1 MLLLAFDTTANSV
14 SVALY
19 DGTEIVAHKY
29 AEMTRGQGEALIPMI
44 ADTMAAAGRTMAA
57 LTHIAVAV
65 GPGSFTGVR
74 VGLAAARGLGL
85 ALGIPVLGVMTFEVA
100 ALDLPRPLTVILDTK
115 RGDFYTQFFP
125 ENGEVVEP
133 QIQTLDVVSNL
144 SGCITGDGV
153 MLFSGKGTVVR
164 HEMAP
169 AEAVAR
175 IAASRLDHPL
185 PPEPVYLRDADVSC

>member
-1 MLLLAFDTTANSV
+1 MKIKKYILLFQNNILF
-14 SVALY
+14 LW
-19 DGTEIVAHKY
+19 K
-29 AEMTRGQGEALIPMI
+29 
-44 ADTMAAAGRTMAA
+44 
-57 LTHIAVAV
+57 
-65 GPGSFTGVR
+65 SFHSHQS
-74 VGLAAARGLGL
+74 
-85 ALGIPVLGVMTFEVA
+85 
-100 ALDLPRPLTVILDTK
+100 
-115 RGDFYTQFFP
+115 FYTQFFP